1 MKVNDYSEKLI
12 TKSKRRIVVWYIL
25 AVLMLITALTMIVT
39 IAVIPEI
46 PDWAEVLMSLLTF
59 VSGQGFVCFLFLV
72 NLERDRITELQ
83 YYVRVIKE
91 YEE

>member
-12 TKSKRRIVVWYIL
+12 AKSKRRIVVWYIL
-25 AVLMLITALTMIVT
+25 AVLMLITALAMIIT
-39 IAVIPEI
+39 IAAIPEI

>member
-25 AVLMLITALTMIVT
+25 AVLMLITAATMIVT
-39 IAVIPEI
+39 ITVIPEI

-59 VSGQGFVCFLFLV
+59 VSGQGFVCFMFLV

>member
-1 MKVNDYSEKLI
+1 MKVDDYSKKLI

-25 AVLMLITALTMIVT
+25 AVLMLITAQIMVVT
-39 IAVIPEI
+39 ICVVPEI
-46 PDWAEVLMSLLTF
+46 PDWAEALMSQLTF

>member
-12 TKSKRRIVVWYIL
+12 AKSKRRIVVWYIL
-25 AVLMLITALTMIVT
+25 AVLMLITAATMIVAIT
-39 IAVIPEI
+39 VIPEI

-59 VSGQGFVCFLFLV
+59 VSGQGFVCFMFLV

>member
-1 MKVNDYSEKLI
+1 MKVDDYSKKLI
-12 TKSKRRIVVWYIL
+12 TKSKRRIIVWYIL
-25 AVLMLITALTMIVT
+25 AVLMLITALTMIIT

-91 YEE
+91 YGE

>member
-12 TKSKRRIVVWYIL
+12 AKSKRRIVVWYIL
-25 AVLMLITALTMIVT
+25 AVLMLITAATMIVT
-39 IAVIPEI
+39 ITVMPEI
-46 PDWAEVLMSLLTF
+46 PDWAEVLMSLLVF

>member
-1 MKVNDYSEKLI
+1 MKVNDYSKKLI
-12 TKSKRRIVVWYIL
+12 AKSKRRIVVWYIL

-46 PDWAEVLMSLLTF
+46 PDWAEVLMSFLTF

>member
-1 MKVNDYSEKLI
+1 MKVNDYSKKLI
-12 TKSKRRIVVWYIL
+12 AKSKRRIVVWYIL
-25 AVLMLITALTMIVT
+25 AILMLISAMTMIIT
-39 IAVIPEI
+39 ICLVPEI
-46 PDWAEVLMSLLTF
+46 PDWAEGLMSLLTF

>member
-12 TKSKRRIVVWYIL
+12 AKSKRRIVVWYIL
-25 AVLMLITALTMIVT
+25 AVLMLITALTMIIT

-46 PDWAEVLMSLLTF
+46 PDWAEALMSFLVF
-59 VSGQGFVCFLFLV
+59 ESGQGLVCFLFLV

>member
-1 MKVNDYSEKLI
+1 MKVNDYSKKLI

-25 AVLMLITALTMIVT
+25 AVLMLITALTMIIT

-46 PDWAEVLMSLLTF
+46 PDGAEVLMSLLTF

>member
-1 MKVNDYSEKLI
+1 MKVDDYSKKLI

>member
-1 MKVNDYSEKLI
+1 MKVNDYSKKLI
-12 TKSKRRIVVWYIL
+12 AKSKRRIVVWYIL

>member
-12 TKSKRRIVVWYIL
+12 AKSKRRIVVWYIL
-25 AVLMLITALTMIVT
+25 AVLMLITASTMIVT
-39 IAVIPEI
+39 ITVIPEI
-46 PDWAEVLMSLLTF
+46 PDWAEVLMSLLVF

>member
-12 TKSKRRIVVWYIL
+12 AKSKRRIVVWYIL
-25 AVLMLITALTMIVT
+25 AVLMLITAATMIVT
-39 IAVIPEI
+39 ITVIPEI
-46 PDWAEVLMSLLTF
+46 PDWAEVLMSLLVF

>member
-1 MKVNDYSEKLI
+1 MKVDDYSKKLI
-12 TKSKRRIVVWYIL
+12 TKSKRRIIVWYIL
-25 AVLMLITALTMIVT
+25 AVLMLITALTMIIT

>member
-1 MKVNDYSEKLI
+1 MKVDDYSKKLI

-25 AVLMLITALTMIVT
+25 AVLMLITALTMIIT

>member
-1 MKVNDYSEKLI
+1 MKVDDYSKKLI
-12 TKSKRRIVVWYIL
+12 AKSKRRIVVWYIL
-25 AVLMLITALTMIVT
+25 AVLMLITAVTMMVT

>member
-12 TKSKRRIVVWYIL
+12 AKSKRRIVVWYIL
-25 AVLMLITALTMIVT
+25 AVLMLITASTMIVT
-39 IAVIPEI
+39 ITVIPEI
-46 PDWAEVLMSLLTF
+46 PDWAEVLMSLLVF

-91 YEE
+91 YDE

>member
-1 MKVNDYSEKLI
+1 MKTDDYSKKLI
-12 TKSKRRIVVWYIL
+12 AKSKRRIVVWYIL

>member
-1 MKVNDYSEKLI
+1 MKVDDYSEKLI
-12 TKSKRRIVVWYIL
+12 AKSKRRIVVWYIL

-39 IAVIPEI
+39 IAAIPEI

-59 VSGQGFVCFLFLV
+59 VSGQGFMCFLFLV

>member
-1 MKVNDYSEKLI
+1 MKVDDYTEKLI
-12 TKSKRRIVVWYIL
+12 TKSKRRIIVWYIL
-25 AVLMLITALTMIVT
+25 AILMLISAMTMIVT
-39 IAVIPEI
+39 IEVVPEI
-46 PDWAEVLMSLLTF
+46 PDWAEGLICILTF
-59 VSGQGFVCFLFLV
+59 VLGQGFVCFLFLV

>member
-1 MKVNDYSEKLI
+1 MKVDDYSKKLI

-25 AVLMLITALTMIVT
+25 AFLMLITALTMIIT

>member
-12 TKSKRRIVVWYIL
+12 AKSKRRIVVWYIL
-25 AVLMLITALTMIVT
+25 AVLMLITAVTMIVT

>member
-12 TKSKRRIVVWYIL
+12 AKSKRRIVVWYIL
-25 AVLMLITALTMIVT
+25 AVLMLITALTMIIT

>member
-1 MKVNDYSEKLI
+1 MKVNDYSKKLI
-12 TKSKRRIVVWYIL
+12 AKSKRRIVVWYIL

-83 YYVRVIKE
+83 YYVCVIKE

>member
-12 TKSKRRIVVWYIL
+12 AKSKRRIVVWYIL